1 MKLFVERKYLKND
14 YVIGRMYINGT
25 YVCDTLEPP
34 EKKVGGCI
42 PAGTYR
48 VSMQYSMKFGKAMP
62 RIENVPY
69 RSGILIHAG
78 NTVED
83 TKGCIL
89 VGHNTQV
96 GKVLLSQRTLNPII
110 RRIMKAEMENDPVVI
125 TIR

>member
-1 MKLFVERKYLKND
+1 MKLYVERKYHKNT
-14 YVIGRMYINGT
+14 YVIGRMFINGK

-34 EKKVGGCI
+34 AQKVGGCI
-42 PAGTYR
+42 PEGTYR
-48 VSMQYSMKFGKAMP
+48 VKMQHSMKFGKSMP

-110 RRIMKAEMENDPVVI
+110 RMIMRAELNNEPVII

>member
-1 MKLFVERKYLKND
+1 MKLYIERRYHKNT
-14 YVIGRMYINGT
+14 YTIGRLYIDGK
-25 YVCDTLEPP
+25 YVADTLEPP
-34 EKKVGGCI
+34 QKMVGGCI
-42 PAGTYR
+42 PEGTYR
-48 VSMQYSMKFGKAMP
+48 VRMQYSNKFGKLMP
-62 RIENVPY
+62 WIQNVPH
-69 RSGILIHAG
+69 RSAILIHAG

-110 RRIMKAEMENDPVVI
+110 REIMKAEFNGTPVVI

>member
-1 MKLFVERKYLKND
+1 MKLFIERKYRKTR
-14 YVIGRMYINGT
+14 YIIGRMYINGT
-25 YVCDTLEPP
+25 YVADTLEPP
-34 EKKVGGCI
+34 EMKAGGCI

-48 VSMQYSMKFGKAMP
+48 VRMQYSMKFGKSMP

-78 NTVED
+78 NTPDD

-89 VGHNTQV
+89 VGHNTQP
-96 GKVLLSQRTLNPII
+96 GKVMLSQRTLNPII
-110 RRIMKAEMENDPVVI
+110 RKIMKSEMQGEPVVI